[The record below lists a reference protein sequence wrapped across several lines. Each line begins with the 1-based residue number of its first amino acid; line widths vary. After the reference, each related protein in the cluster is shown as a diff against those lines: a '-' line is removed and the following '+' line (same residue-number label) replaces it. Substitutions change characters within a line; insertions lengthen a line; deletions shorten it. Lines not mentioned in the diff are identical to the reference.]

1 MKSGIILDGDELR
14 KVIAWFFEVPLEKV
28 IRIKYSYTVIDAKT
42 EKILELEGKN
52 G

>member
-1 MKSGIILDGDELR
+1 MKSGVILDGDELR
-14 KVIAWFFEVPLEKV
+14 KIIALFFDVPLENV
-28 IRIKYSYTVIDAKT
+28 IRTKYSYTVIDAKA

>member
-1 MKSGIILDGDELR
+1 MKSGVILDGDELR
-14 KVIAWFFEVPLEKV
+14 LIIAKYFEVPVEKV
-28 IRIKYSYTVIDAKT
+28 IRTKYSYTVIDAKA